1 MLRHRFIDR
10 DEANTVVLDMNT
22 LDTGSAALIGSSHT
36 DGFNQFMERM
46 ANKYMRM
53 WIPLVVVVN
62 SKIHNHAAVHE
73 GCLAVIADQFLW
85 KCDDDASRGSRI
97 SV

>member
-1 MLRHRFIDR
+1 
-10 DEANTVVLDMNT
+10 
-22 LDTGSAALIGSSHT
+22 
-36 DGFNQFMERM
+36 MERM

-62 SKIHNHAAVHE
+62 SKIHNHAAIHE

-85 KCDDDASRGSRI
+85 VFEVVEFGLKNDLLFSIRARI
-97 SV
+97 QN